1 MRKNFLAQCILVL
14 ASPVLL
20 AAAAETPKPAEAA
33 TVSGNTTAANNSAA
47 ENPTRAAFLKLIDQP
62 RVPLAPE
69 SKDLGE
75 ADGLQQYHFTFA
87 AAQDQRVTGLLTEPA
102 KRTGRLP
109 VVIMLHGT
117 GGKKEDLRAQMT
129 AYAQVGFIAVA
140 IDARYHGERAGG
152 AAGST
157 AYQNAI
163 LAAWQKG
170 GAHPFFYDTA
180 WDVMRLVDYLDTR
193 DDVDPKRLG
202 LMGVSMGGIETY
214 LTAAA
219 DPRIAVVVPFI
230 SLESFKWALDHD
242 LWSHRTETIPLALSA
257 AAQEAGVAQ
266 IDAAF
271 VRKFYDKVAPGI
283 YGQFDGPAMATLIA
297 PRPMLAINGANDL
310 RTPIEGVNECL
321 DAAKP
326 IYHAA
331 NADDRLVYIAQPN
344 TAHAVKPE
352 SYVAAREWF
361 VKWLKPEAK

>member
-1 MRKNFLAQCILVL
+1 MISKIPLFILGMCLHALPLQGGVAEPPKTATAS
-14 ASPVLL
+14 ASPL
-20 AAAAETPKPAEAA
+20 
-33 TVSGNTTAANNSAA
+33 A
-47 ENPTRAAFLKLIDQP
+47 ENPTRTAFLKLIDQP

-69 SKDLGE
+69 IKDLGE
-75 ADGLQQYHFTFA
+75 KDGLHEFHFTYA
-87 AAQDQRVTGLLTEPA
+87 AAPDQRVTGLLTEPA
-102 KRTGRLP
+102 KRADKLP

-117 GGKKEDLRAQMT
+117 GGKKEDLRAQMD

-152 AAGST
+152 TTGST

-170 GAHPFFYDTA
+170 SAHPFFYDTA

-193 DDVDPKRLG
+193 DDVDPKRIG
-202 LMGVSMGGIETY
+202 VMGISMGGIETY
-214 LTAAA
+214 LAAAA

-242 LWSHRTETIPLALSA
+242 LWSHRTETIPIALA
-257 AAQEAGVAQ
+257 AAAKDAGVTEV
-266 IDAAF
+266 DAAF

-283 YGQFDGPAMATLIA
+283 YGQFDGPSMITLIA
-297 PRPMLAINGANDL
+297 PRPLLAINGANDL
-310 RTPIEGVNECL
+310 RTPLEGVNECL
-321 DAAKP
+321 NAARP
-326 IYHAA
+326 LYHAA

-352 SYVAAREWF
+352 SYVKAREWF
-361 VKWLKPEAK
+361 VQWLQPTTK